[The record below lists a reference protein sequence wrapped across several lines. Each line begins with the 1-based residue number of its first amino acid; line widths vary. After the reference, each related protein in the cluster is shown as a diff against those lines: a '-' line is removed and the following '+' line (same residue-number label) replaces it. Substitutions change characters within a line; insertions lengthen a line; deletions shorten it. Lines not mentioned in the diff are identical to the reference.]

1 MATYIGILIW
11 LLSFHMLQSNV
22 FDFSSSFSLFMVSC
36 LIPSG
41 CIHWAVYIL
50 ATVNSNTWDVAVN
63 FSLTQKSGFNLSHV
77 MIMMVVNF
85 FIYFLL
91 TLYVDNLSPGPQEIG
106 QPWNY
111 FFEVIVQ
118 YSEQCSLQCK
128 TLEF

>member
-1 MATYIGILIW
+1 MATFIGMLIW

-22 FDFSSSFSLFMVSC
+22 FDFSSSFSLFMLSC
-36 LIPSG
+36 LMPSG

-50 ATVNSNTWDVAVN
+50 TIVNSNTWDVTLN
-63 FSLTQKSGFNLSHV
+63 FSLTQKSGFKLVHV

-91 TLYVDNLSPGPQEIG
+91 TLYVDNLSPGPQELG

-111 FFEVIVQ
+111 FFEVF
-118 YSEQCSLQCK
+118 LQFK
-128 TLEF
+128 VKLKNYL